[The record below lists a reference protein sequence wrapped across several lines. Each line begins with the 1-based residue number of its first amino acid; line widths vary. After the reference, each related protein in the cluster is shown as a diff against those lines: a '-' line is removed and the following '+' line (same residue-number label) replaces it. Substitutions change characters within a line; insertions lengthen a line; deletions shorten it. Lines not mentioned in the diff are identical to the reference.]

1 MNHGPV
7 PSLAYDFLKSN
18 AHSLREHRIDILP
31 WTSVERANSVRHFFP
46 NENALDVD
54 LYLSSS
60 DLEALDDALGM
71 VLRLGFSQIRKLTHE
86 DPAYLDAWRE
96 YGGKAAY
103 DMKLGLL
110 YERPDFERAEML
122 AEYSPYV

>member
-1 MNHGPV
+1 M
-7 PSLAYDFLKSN
+7 
-18 AHSLREHRIDILP
+18 P
-31 WTSVERANSVRHFFP
+31 WTSVERANSVRYFFP
-46 NENALDVD
+46 NENALDAD

-71 VLRLGFSQIRKLTHE
+71 VLRIGFDQLRKLTHE

-96 YGGKAAY
+96 DGGKAAY

-110 YERPDFERAEML
+110 FERPDFERAEML

>member
-1 MNHGPV
+1 MKHGPV

-18 AHSLREHRIDILP
+18 ANSLREHRIDILP

-46 NENALDVD
+46 NENALDAD

-96 YGGKAAY
+96 DGGKAAY

-110 YERPDFERAEML
+110 FERPDFERAEML